1 MGENLGCSVGEETWE
16 VIGAL
21 CRRTVLS
28 EKGKL
33 RASKVCTPV
42 CEKHGFAS
50 LEDGVGS
57 ITLYRILFVTGQ
69 GLAWSGSGWPLMCG
83 FLTLCRKDFTTGVHV
98 Y

>member
-50 LEDGVGS
+50 RGWGGVYYIIPDTVCYWTRTGLEWVRLAFTVWVLD
-57 ITLYRILFVTGQ
+57 FV
-69 GLAWSGSGWPLMCG
+69 
-83 FLTLCRKDFTTGVHV
+83 
-98 Y
+98 